1 MNKVN
6 VQTIEDAREHLRG
19 VVRETALQFHPAL
32 SKKYGAKIFLKRE
45 DRQVVR
51 SYKIRGAYNRMR
63 QLKAAEKK
71 RGIVCASAGNHAQGV
86 ALSCAELKVK
96 GTIFMPRNTPR
107 QKIDRVNTLGGN
119 FVTIELIG
127 DTFDEA
133 YGAAVAL
140 AAKTKKVF
148 VHPFNDPGVI
158 AGQGTIAA
166 EVMEQLEAVPECV
179 VVPIG
184 GGGCISGIGTYFK
197 AKSPRTKVFGVEPE
211 GAPGMYKSFKKGKV
225 VTLEKVD
232 TFVDGA
238 AVRTVGQLSFSI
250 ARKVTDKIVLV
261 PEGKVGE
268 ARIELYQRD
277 GIVAEPAGA
286 LSVAAL
292 DALAKD
298 IKGKTVVCI
307 VSGGNNDISRYPEV
321 IERSLVYK
329 GLKHYFII
337 NFSQRPGALRSFL
350 DDALGPTDDI
360 TLFEYVKKNN
370 RENGPALIGVELA
383 KKEDLKPLLK
393 RMRDIGFSFE
403 LLEKDSPMFRFIV

>member
-250 ARKVTDKIVLV
+250 ARKVTDKTCF
-261 PEGKVGE
+261 
-268 ARIELYQRD
+268 A
-277 GIVAEPAGA
+277 
-286 LSVAAL
+286 
-292 DALAKD
+292 
-298 IKGKTVVCI
+298 
-307 VSGGNNDISRYPEV
+307 
-321 IERSLVYK
+321 
-329 GLKHYFII
+329 
-337 NFSQRPGALRSFL
+337 NFSKPAESCRSKL
-350 DDALGPTDDI
+350 PT
-360 TLFEYVKKNN
+360 
-370 RENGPALIGVELA
+370 
-383 KKEDLKPLLK
+383 
-393 RMRDIGFSFE
+393 
-403 LLEKDSPMFRFIV
+403 SP